1 MADQAASVY
10 LAWSKSSDDDMRREE
25 EEEEER

>member
-1 MADQAASVY
+1 MADHAASVY